1 MGLAM
6 STALHHVIG
15 SELDHLLPH
24 HDAVAEGKRGS
35 IWLYDPNPRQ
45 GCPRKERGAA
55 GNGAQPGSRLPPSA
69 LGYLWPPVNVYKAG
83 PASSLSV
90 QRPDPFPALP
100 GILFPAGRGRV
111 GGGWQGGKTGLPAAS
126 VTLSAPPAISGA
138 ASPRRAQM
146 SNATRALPSPM
157 APGTPGPSTVAR
169 LASAP
174 PSPALVLLTATHND
188 SEDGQQLFLT
198 TTAAQVI
205 SGIFVWSALIVTFH
219 QIYTHLR
226 NYTIPKEQRYIIRI
240 LFIVPVYAFDS
251 WLSLLLLGSHQYY
264 VYFDSVRDCYEAFV
278 IYSFLSLCFEYLGGE
293 STIMAE
299 IRGKPIVSSCF
310 YGTCCLQGMSYSIG
324 FLRFCKQATLQFCI
338 VKPLMAIVTII
349 LQAFGKYHDGD
360 FNVHSGYLYIT
371 IIYNFSVSLALYALF
386 LFYFATMDLLRP
398 FEPVL
403 KFITIKAVIF
413 LSFWQGTLLAIL
425 EKCGVIP
432 EVQIIDGKEVGAGTV
447 AAGYQNFIICIEMFF
462 ASIALRYAFTCQVY
476 REKKENSTANLA
488 PMQSISSGLKETI
501 SPQDI
506 VQDAI
511 HNFSPAYQQYTQ
523 QSMQEA
529 ERKAPGEN
537 GHVASKV
544 EGPSG
549 RKSKNIE
556 KRVLILSDEEL

>member
-1 MGLAM
+1 
-6 STALHHVIG
+6 
-15 SELDHLLPH
+15 
-24 HDAVAEGKRGS
+24 
-35 IWLYDPNPRQ
+35 
-45 GCPRKERGAA
+45 
-55 GNGAQPGSRLPPSA
+55 
-69 LGYLWPPVNVYKAG
+69 
-83 PASSLSV
+83 
-90 QRPDPFPALP
+90 
-100 GILFPAGRGRV
+100 
-111 GGGWQGGKTGLPAAS
+111 
-126 VTLSAPPAISGA
+126 
-138 ASPRRAQM
+138 M
-146 SNATRALPSPM
+146 SNATRAVPSPV
-157 APGTPGPSTVAR
+157 APGTLGPGTSAG

-174 PSPALVLLTATHND
+174 PFSAVALLTAPHNNSQD
-188 SEDGQQLFLT
+188 EQQLFLT
-198 TTAAQVI
+198 TTAAQAI
-205 SGIFVWSALIVTFH
+205 SGIFVWSALILTFH

-240 LFIVPVYAFDS
+240 LFIVPVNAFDS

-293 STIMAE
+293 STIMTE
-299 IRGKPIVSSCF
+299 IRGKPIASSCF

-462 ASIALRYAFTCQVY
+462 ASIALRYAFTCHVY

-537 GHVASKV
+537 GHVATKIDGQS
-544 EGPSG
+544 S

-556 KRVLILSDEEL
+556 KRMLILSDEEL